1 MFKGCNKTIY
11 FTRFKRLN
19 KLTCRAYVNFEK
31 SLLVMVAVT
40 VIFSGTANAQG
51 SAGTAANISATVIVP
66 IAISKTSDMELGKI
80 VSDPNGATMSIAS
93 TGVRTFSNSANRTAS
108 NPNGTAATFHV
119 TGDNSCSF
127 STVHTGNGEGAGVNG
142 LFLTDGAS
150 HSMWFTIDGTTSQ
163 SLSSGTT
170 DYKVTGTLMISANQA
185 AGSYSGSFTELVAY
199 E

>member
-1 MFKGCNKTIY
+1 M
-11 FTRFKRLN
+11 
-19 KLTCRAYVNFEK
+19 
-31 SLLVMVAVT
+31 LVVT
-40 VIFSGTANAQG
+40 AMRSGSVNAQG
-51 SAGTAANISATVIVP
+51 SANTAANISATVIVP

-80 VSDPNGATMSIAS
+80 VSDPNGATMSIS
-93 TGVRTFSNSANRTAS
+93 SSGVRTFSNSTNSTAS

-150 HSMWFTIDGTTSQ
+150 HSMWFSIDGTTSQ
-163 SLSSGTT
+163 SLASGTT

-185 AGSYSGSFTELVAY
+185 AGIYFVSFTELCPY
-199 E
+199 D